1 MASVLFQN
9 FLNDPVFA
17 AFMFYGVLAVAK
29 MTFVQWWT
37 TVIRLTNKVTLVQR
51 TRPVDLGSGIYVQ
64 TPALPEDYKPKV
76 IENGKEKRGY
86 SDLEGRVDR
95 NVERVRRLHLNDL
108 ENIPT
113 FFILSFFYVL
123 TGPSLFVAVWHF
135 RLFVLG
141 RVLHTI
147 AYLLALQ
154 PHRSIAYTV
163 AHVSYVSILVQL
175 LFFVLTS

>member
-95 NVERVRRLHLNDL
+95 NVERVRRSDILNFAVIFAL
-108 ENIPT
+108 FSIA
-113 FFILSFFYVL
+113 
-123 TGPSLFVAVWHF
+123 FVASDF
-135 RLFVLG
+135 
-141 RVLHTI
+141 T
-147 AYLLALQ
+147 
-154 PHRSIAYTV
+154 
-163 AHVSYVSILVQL
+163 
-175 LFFVLTS
+175 

>member
-37 TVIRLTNKVTLVQR
+37 TVIRLTNK
-51 TRPVDLGSGIYVQ
+51 